1 MYIWTYCMCYS
12 SFTVKIPID
21 FVTDQ
26 LLHKASVDILL
37 LTSYILD
44 VELQAD
50 HIKGMFLKK
59 SFQNTM
65 CLKILF
71 SLIHFTRCPFTHI
84 FFTEIWKKN
93 DQW

>member
-1 MYIWTYCMCYS
+1 MCYS
-12 SFTVKIPID
+12 SFTVKIPVD

-44 VELQAD
+44 VHVELQAD

-71 SLIHFTRCPFTHI
+71 S
-84 FFTEIWKKN
+84 
-93 DQW
+93 

>member
-1 MYIWTYCMCYS
+1 MCYS
-12 SFTVKIPID
+12 SFTVNIPID

-50 HIKGMFLKK
+50 HIKGMF
-59 SFQNTM
+59 
-65 CLKILF
+65 
-71 SLIHFTRCPFTHI
+71 
-84 FFTEIWKKN
+84 KKN
-93 DQW
+93 LFKIQCV

>member
-50 HIKGMFLKK
+50 HIKGMF
-59 SFQNTM
+59 
-65 CLKILF
+65 
-71 SLIHFTRCPFTHI
+71 
-84 FFTEIWKKN
+84 
-93 DQW
+93 